1 MSWLNYF
8 IKYHNVIKY
17 AGLFSAVANMQE
29 AMSLAVRHHIKSEI
43 IGGWLYCFTSPLIGI
58 QLELAGF
65 WYSFKH
71 NAYVYSGYPKDGFAD
86 DETLDEIRARL
97 GSQKLDILFG
107 QGGLT

>member
-8 IKYHNVIKY
+8 IKFHSVIKY
-17 AGLFSAVANMQE
+17 AGFFHRVANIQE
-29 AMSLAVRHHIKSEI
+29 AIAFSIRNRIKSEI
-43 IGGWLYCFTSPLIGI
+43 IGGWLYCFTSPLVGI

-107 QGGLT
+107 AGSLT